1 MPPLSVLLGT
11 QSLKGFEAV
20 ENPPVPPMSKSEEQ
34 DMLNPYLRCPL
45 PPFST
50 TVDTIRQWNMTGKLP
65 VMRVIPLPT
74 QQGAGGGASSNVT
87 NVTTTTSGSGGGSST
102 TPTSLAPVTLLVP
115 VPTLLPGGT
124 YSTSLPAAKS
134 YQLIM
139 VGATQ
144 PVEVRL
150 YSNATTQAVDA
161 SRITDVSVSFNQ
173 IQGVVTDIV
182 MDTPPY
188 SWGWE
193 NRTGAN
199 ADSPQ
204 TTKLYVT
211 VVNPSQVAS
220 TPATMVT
227 IVITPLES

>member
-1 MPPLSVLLGT
+1 MPPLSVMLGT

-20 ENPPVPPMSKSEEQ
+20 NNPPTPQMSKPEERQ

-74 QQGAGGGASSNVT
+74 SQGASGGVATNVT
-87 NVTTTTSGSGGGSST
+87 NVTESTSGSSSSGN
-102 TPTSLAPVTLLVP
+102 TPTTLTALTLVVP

-124 YSTSLPAAKS
+124 YSTFLRAAES

-139 VGATQ
+139 ISATQ

-150 YSNATTQAVDA
+150 YSNATTQSVDQF
-161 SRITDVSVSFNQ
+161 RLTDVSVNFNQ

-182 MDTPPY
+182 MDTAPY

-193 NRTGAN
+193 NRVGVN

-211 VVNPSQVAS
+211 VVNPSQVAAV
-220 TPATMVT
+220 PASAVT
-227 IVITPLES
+227 IVLLPLES